1 MLLYLY
7 ICCGYFKDIRMI
19 AEIRFK
25 NFFSI
30 RSQQVLSF
38 EPTADSFEKEE
49 YCIEV
54 KEGVSLLKI
63 ATIYGAN
70 ASGKTNILMA
80 LSFFRDLMIE
90 IPKDKTEE
98 ISFSPFMLDN
108 DSRKERT
115 EMSMSFYLQGE
126 RYNLSVELDNE
137 RIYSEKLEFYPGTQ
151 PAELYSRKYNQESDI
166 SDVKFGNKLG
176 VGKKGQL
183 AIVGNTINNCS
194 VLAAF
199 GKSNV
204 ESSRLNVV
212 YEFFAKGVKDILH
225 PQVSLTTFAKTHL
238 DKDADGSLKK
248 FMVDFL
254 KASDFNICDIELKE
268 EEVII
273 ISDMEK
279 MIQAAPIPEEAKKQ
293 MFQRGKLTNAELMFS
308 HTTANGEF
316 VFSEEMESRGTIRFL
331 GIAVLLKQLLLE
343 RKIISIDEVET
354 SLHYELLSYF
364 IKVYLAN
371 SKCTSQLIL
380 TTHDINLLDEDFI
393 RRDTI
398 WFTDKNSS
406 DETILTRLSSLGL
419 HKNLSPY
426 NAYKQGKLVK
436 LPFLGSIYLK

>member
-1 MLLYLY
+1 
-7 ICCGYFKDIRMI
+7 MI
-19 AEIRFK
+19 AEFKFK

-30 RSQQVLSF
+30 RTEQILSF
-38 EPTADSFEKEE
+38 EPTMDTFERDE

-54 KEGVSLLKI
+54 KDGVSLLKI
-63 ATIYGAN
+63 AMIYGAN
-70 ASGKTNILMA
+70 ASGKTNILVA
-80 LSFFRDLMIE
+80 LSFLKDLMVD

-98 ISFSPFMLDN
+98 ISFSPFLLDN
-108 DSRKERT
+108 ESRKEKT
-115 EMSMSFYLQGE
+115 EMSMTFYLQKE
-126 RYNLSVELDNE
+126 RYNLSVILDNE

-151 PAELYSRKYNQESDI
+151 PAVLYDRTYNEQSDI
-166 SDVKFGNKLG
+166 SEVKFGNKLG
-176 VGKKGQL
+176 IGKKGQL
-183 AIVGNTINNCS
+183 AISGNTINNCS

-238 DKDADGSLKK
+238 DKDADGSLKR

-273 ISDMEK
+273 TSDMEK

-308 HTTANGEF
+308 HTTDNGEF
-316 VFSEEMESRGTIRFL
+316 VLSEEMESRGTIRFL

-406 DETILTRLSSLGL
+406 GETILTRLSSLGL

-436 LPFLGSIYLK
+436 LPFLGSIYLNTDLLCEEQE

>member
-1 MLLYLY
+1 
-7 ICCGYFKDIRMI
+7 MI
-19 AEIRFK
+19 AEFKFK

-30 RSQQVLSF
+30 RTEQVLSF
-38 EPTADSFEKEE
+38 EPTVDTFERDE
-49 YCIEV
+49 YFIEV
-54 KEGVSLLKI
+54 KDGVSLLKI

-70 ASGKTNILMA
+70 ASGKTNILVA
-80 LSFFRDLMIE
+80 LSFFKDLMVD

-98 ISFSPFMLDN
+98 ISFSPFLLDSE
-108 DSRKERT
+108 SRKEKT
-115 EMSMSFYLQGE
+115 EMSMTFYLQKE
-126 RYNLSVELDNE
+126 RYNLSVILDNK
-137 RIYSEKLEFYPGTQ
+137 RIYSERLEFYPGTQ
-151 PAELYSRKYNQESDI
+151 PAVLYDRTYNEQSDI
-166 SDVKFGNKLG
+166 SEVKFGNKLG
-176 VGKKGQL
+176 IGKKGQL
-183 AIVGNTINNCS
+183 AISGNTINNCS

-273 ISDMEK
+273 TSDMEK

-308 HTTANGEF
+308 HSTDNGEF
-316 VFSEEMESRGTIRFL
+316 VLSEEMESRGTMRFL

-343 RKIISIDEVET
+343 KKIISIDEVET

-393 RRDTI
+393 RRDII

-406 DETILTRLSSLGL
+406 GETILTRLSSLGL

-436 LPFLGSIYLK
+436 LPFLGSIYLNTDLLCEEQE

>member
-1 MLLYLY
+1 
-7 ICCGYFKDIRMI
+7 MI
-19 AEIRFK
+19 AEFKFK

-30 RSQQVLSF
+30 RTEQVLSF
-38 EPTADSFEKEE
+38 EPTIDTFERDE

-70 ASGKTNILMA
+70 ASGKTNILVA
-80 LSFFRDLMIE
+80 LSFFKDLMVD

-98 ISFSPFMLDN
+98 ISFSPFLLDN
-108 DSRKERT
+108 ESRKEKT
-115 EMSMSFYLQGE
+115 EMSMTFYLQKE
-126 RYNLSVELDNE
+126 RYNLSVILDNE
-137 RIYSEKLEFYPGTQ
+137 RIYSERLEFYPGTQ
-151 PAELYSRKYNQESDI
+151 PAVLYDRTYNEQSDI
-166 SDVKFGNKLG
+166 SEVKFGKKLG
-176 VGKKGQL
+176 VGPKGQL
-183 AIVGNTINNCS
+183 VISGNTINNCS

-212 YEFFAKGVKDILH
+212 YEFFAKGVKEILH
-225 PQVSLTTFAKTHL
+225 PQVSLTTFAKKHL
-238 DKDADGSLKK
+238 DNDTDGSLKK

-254 KASDFNICDIELKE
+254 KASDFNISDIELKE

-273 ISDMEK
+273 TSDMEK
-279 MIQAAPIPEEAKKQ
+279 MIQAAPILEEAKKQ

-308 HTTANGEF
+308 HTTDNGEF
-316 VFSEEMESRGTIRFL
+316 VLSEELESRGTIRFL

-364 IKVYLAN
+364 IKVYIVN

-393 RRDTI
+393 RRDTV

-406 DETILTRLSSLGL
+406 GETILTRLSSLGL

-436 LPFLGSIYLK
+436 LPFLGSIYLNTDLLCEEQE